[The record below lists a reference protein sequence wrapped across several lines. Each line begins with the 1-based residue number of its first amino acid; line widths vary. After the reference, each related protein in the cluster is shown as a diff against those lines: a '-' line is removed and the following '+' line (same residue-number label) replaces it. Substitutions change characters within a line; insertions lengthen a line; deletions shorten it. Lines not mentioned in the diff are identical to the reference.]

1 MMTIFKDNTY
11 LQIVYW
17 HSLVSNPIVNN
28 QFSVLSIHSQMN
40 AQTITL
46 YTMSIHPELNSA
58 FQSFELQWQEQTVV
72 IPWIL
77 WVKLKKV
84 IVKSHEQYDFILLY
98 CTFNTDLNI
107 IPLHWNK
114 QHLESGIIK
123 WRCRLLNENFH
134 LVLVF
139 GNMQI
144 CIGLNVEPAGLYFL
158 AQRMNQHLPLK
169 QTSARCGRKAYYLYS
184 GFLNFFQVSTCS
196 SAFWRLTS
204 SPWSIS

>member
-114 QHLESGIIK
+114 QHLESGIIQ
-123 WRCRLLNENFH
+123 WGCRPLDQNFH
-134 LVLVF
+134 LVLMF
-139 GNMQI
+139 TCFAMQI
-144 CIGLNVEPAGLYFL
+144 CHRVEYWAIWSTFWHKINLN
-158 AQRMNQHLPLK
+158 LPSK
-169 QTSARCGRKAYYLYS
+169 QTSARGGKVYPYNGL
-184 GFLNFFQVSTCS
+184 LNLFSTCS
-196 SAFWRLTS
+196 SAFWRLILS
-204 SPWSIS
+204 SWSIS